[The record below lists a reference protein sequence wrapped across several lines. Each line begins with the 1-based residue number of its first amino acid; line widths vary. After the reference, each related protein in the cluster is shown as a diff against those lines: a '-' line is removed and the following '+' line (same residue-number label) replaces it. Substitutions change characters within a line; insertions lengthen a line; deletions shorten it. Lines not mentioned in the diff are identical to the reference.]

1 MAIRKEQKLGNLVS
15 VFVRQKT
22 LIEETKNLYQ
32 INQNLLILLQYMF
45 MELG

>member
-15 VFVRQKT
+15 VFVPQKT